1 MQVNVTFRHM
11 EATDALHD
19 YADAKVQRLADKY
32 FRRPIDAHV
41 ILSVVK
47 RRHFA
52 EIVLNADRHT
62 LNAKEETGDLYS
74 AIDLAIDKM
83 ERQARKLAGKLKS
96 LKHDAPSPRKRAA
109 AAAAEPAEPPVP
121 AHGLRVDVIR
131 ADSFSRRNG
140 PEIIKSTRLPVK
152 PMSVEEAVMQMD
164 LMSNE
169 FFVFRNVANASLCV
183 VYRRKDGNYG
193 LIAPDAP

>member
-1 MQVNVTFRHM
+1 MQVNVTFRHI
-11 EATDALHD
+11 EATGALHD

-32 FRRPIDAHV
+32 FHRPIDAHV

-47 RRHFA
+47 RRHVA

-96 LKHDAPSPRKRAA
+96 LKHTGMSPRKRAA
-109 AAAAEPAEPPVP
+109 PAAAEPVETGE
-121 AHGLRVDVIR
+121 GLRVEVIR

-140 PEIIKSTRLPVK
+140 PEIIKSSRLPVK

-169 FFVFRNVANASLCV
+169 FFVFRNAANASLCV